1 MVVSEETRAKI
12 VRLIEG
18 WDHHNHRVSV
28 FKRGEHQSIGYI
40 VGKIAEV
47 VERDQLQEMVDSL
60 GDELAEGHAAI
71 FCGIGGRA
79 GALSGSGASEG

>member
-60 GDELAEGHAAI
+60 GDELAQGHE
-71 FCGIGGRA
+71 RLA
-79 GALSGSGASEG
+79 GALSGTGASEG